1 MLDDISFLVQETFKE
16 VEKNR
21 KAGNL
26 FGQFFQSKENLP
38 EEDSAG
44 VLFHIQK
51 NSATFVVRIH
61 ASSDL
66 RNDYLAALKHP
77 DLYPT
82 LRFEEEDNVKD
93 SLCYFECDSINIAK
107 TIKERLGNKRFP
119 IFEEQ
124 VFNISDPGDS
134 WWLKK
139 DGKKLSIFFKLSH
152 TERMANLIKLG
163 PLGDA
168 EKNMDIFSKLY
179 GYFQMLF
186 PVEDYSSAF
195 GQFSMSPKNEDD
207 VIFNEIVSILS
218 HGEMSFE
225 FLEKLRNLE
234 VLHGHEAY
242 AEDLKQ
248 ANYFL
253 IELAQLRRFWKE
265 IQSLL

>member
-1 MLDDISFLVQETFKE
+1 MFDDISFLVQETFKE
-16 VEKNR
+16 VESKR
-21 KAGNL
+21 KSGSL
-26 FGQFFQSKENLP
+26 FGQFFQSNENLP
-38 EEDSAG
+38 EEETSG

-51 NSATFVVRIH
+51 NAATFVVRIH
-61 ASSDL
+61 ASTDL
-66 RNDYLAALKHP
+66 RNDYIAALKHP

-82 LRFEEEDNVKD
+82 LRFEDEDNVRD
-93 SLCYFECDSINIAK
+93 LLCFFECDNIEIAK

-139 DGKKLSIFFKLSH
+139 EGKKISIFFKLSH
-152 TERMANLIKLG
+152 TERMASLVKLG

-186 PVEDYSSAF
+186 PIEDYSSAF
-195 GQFSMSPKNEDD
+195 GQFSMSPKDPNDPIFHD
-207 VIFNEIVSILS
+207 VTHLLS

-234 VLHGHEAY
+234 ILHKHESY
-242 AEDLKQ
+242 ADDLKQ

-265 IQSLL
+265 IQNSL